1 MAGQRYHFLDGLR
14 GVAMLLGIVLHGGM
28 SFLGFPVWPAVD
40 VKSDPVVFG
49 WMLDVIHGFRMPLF
63 FLVSGFFTAM
73 MWKKRGTGGLVKQR
87 LLRIGVPLLIGTI
100 IVAPLMWGLAA
111 WGGAGKSEQSAAREG
126 QGLEGQGLEGAIVE
140 GDLEQVTALLEGG
153 ADPNG
158 VDQGGTPMLGLSAV
172 VGRGGMVE
180 LLIDKGA
187 DLEGKG
193 SDGGTAIMTAAFFG
207 RVEAV
212 EKLIEKG
219 ADVNAVNNQGNTV
232 LQAATMDFNV
242 VEMVGEAFGIPIDN
256 EMPER
261 RVECAEILR
270 EAGAVDEGN
279 SSMDWYWMGV
289 FIPVFH
295 HLWFLYYL
303 LWLVAIFVPVALIW
317 RKLGWRIPDWVIKT
331 PGCLLWLIPLTL
343 WPQTGMPGMFG
354 PGTAVGIFPWGAKL
368 GYYAIFFFF
377 GVLCFGRGWWE
388 EKAGSKWWVWL
399 LAAVPFFWFGR
410 EWVHGE
416 DVLKGQVCAVVYAWL
431 VIIAMM
437 GLFRRFLNGGHPK
450 WRYLSDSSY
459 WLYLAH
465 LPLIIALQIFLSD
478 LDFPAIPKFL
488 FICFAVTSF
497 LLLIYRYFVRYTWIG
512 AILNG
517 RKHLPPGESSS

>member
-40 VKSDPVVFG
+40 VKSDPELF
-49 WMLDVIHGFRMPLF
+49 WFMLDVIHGFRMPLF

-73 MWKKRGTGGLVKQR
+73 MWKKRGGKGMLKQR
-87 LLRIGVPLLIGTI
+87 LLRIGVPLVIGTMI
-100 IVAPLMWGLAA
+100 MFPIMVELDSWGSEVTKE
-111 WGGAGKSEQSAAREG
+111 WSESSGGEGLSAA
-126 QGLEGQGLEGAIVE
+126 IYE
-140 GDLEQVTALLEGG
+140 GDLGKVDKLLAAG
-153 ADPNG
+153 ADANEKDDSGSP
-158 VDQGGTPMLGLSAV
+158 VLHLAAV
-172 VGRGGMVE
+172 VGQGNIVESLLKGGAE
-180 LLIDKGA
+180 IDGKGA
-187 DLEGKG
+187 DG
-193 SDGGTAIMTAAFFG
+193 DTALMAAAFFG
-207 RVEAV
+207 RVEV
-212 EKLIEKG
+212 VQVLIGAG
-219 ADVNAVNNQGNTV
+219 ADVNAENRQGNTV
-232 LQAATMDFNV
+232 LQTATMDFSI
-242 VEMVGEAFGIPIDN
+242 VEMVGEMLAVPIDE

-261 RVECAEILR
+261 REECARLLIEV
-270 EAGAVDEGN
+270 GALDQRDG
-279 SSMDWYWMGV
+279 SMDWYWIGV
-289 FIPVFH
+289 YFPVFH

-303 LWLVAIFVPVALIW
+303 LWLVAIFLPVALIG
-317 RKLGWRIPDWVIKT
+317 RKIGKRIPDWVIKT

-354 PGTAVGIFPWGAKL
+354 PGTAVGIFPWGTKL

-377 GVLCFGRGWWE
+377 GALCFGRGWWE

-410 EWVHGE
+410 EWVRGE
-416 DVLKGQVCAVVYAWL
+416 EVLKGQVCAVFYAWL
-431 VIIAMM
+431 VIIAMI

-517 RKHLPPGESSS
+517 RKHLPPEESSS